1 VAAVT
6 EILAHLATGF
16 GVILTPASLLAAL
29 AGLVAGIIVGAIPG
43 LTATMAVAILAPFTF
58 FMEPAVG
65 IPFLLAVFKAAIYAG
80 SIPAIT
86 IATPGTAAAAAT
98 AIDGHALARR
108 GEARRALEM
117 SLYASVAADLMA
129 TVGLILL
136 ATWLASVALA
146 FGPPEMVMLYLI
158 ALLTIGSVAGR
169 SPAKAAL
176 SAGMGL
182 LVASV
187 GLDPMSGQT
196 RFTFGSYELSGGI
209 AFIPLLI
216 GLFALGEVFS
226 EAATRPPERAAVMA
240 MRRGEAALKLA
251 ELLRVSPAIGRGTL
265 IGFGVGVL
273 PGIGAEIACWLSYGL
288 ARKLS
293 KAPEQFG
300 HGSLEGVAAAEAGN
314 NGACPGDL
322 IPMMVFGIPGD
333 TVTAVLL
340 GAFMAQGLTPGPL
353 LFQRHADL
361 VYGFFAILIVSN
373 VMLLGLGFGAI
384 RLAAFITRIPRAA
397 LSPLVVA
404 VALVGAYTVNSAML
418 DVWVAIVGGVAG
430 YVMRRCALPIPPL
443 VIAMLVAPG
452 LENTLRQSLLLSTDG
467 LGIFVSRPVSGA
479 MVGLV
484 ALVLAGL
491 SFGALRRRAMR

>member
-1 VAAVT
+1 MI
-6 EILAHLATGF
+6 ENLIIGF
-16 GVILTPASLLAAL
+16 GVILNPASLLAAL
-29 AGLVAGIIVGAIPG
+29 AGLVAGIVVGAIPG
-43 LTATMAVAILAPFTF
+43 LTATMAVAILSPFTF
-58 FMEPAVG
+58 FMRPEVG

-98 AIDGHALARR
+98 AIDGNALARA
-108 GEARRALEM
+108 GQARRALEM

-129 TVGLILL
+129 TIGLILL

-176 SAGMGL
+176 SAGIGL
-182 LVASV
+182 LIASI

-216 GLFALGEVFS
+216 GLFALAEVFT
-226 EAATRPPERAAVMA
+226 EAAARPPEPAAVNA
-240 MRRGEAALKLA
+240 IRRGEAALRLA
-251 ELLRVSPAIGRGTL
+251 EFLRVTPTIGRSTL

-288 ARKLS
+288 AKRLS
-293 KAPEQFG
+293 KEPELYG
-300 HGSLEGVAAAEAGN
+300 RGSLEGVAAAESGN

-353 LFQRHADL
+353 LFQKHASL
-361 VYGFFAILIVSN
+361 VYGFFAVLIVAN
-373 VMLLGLGFGAI
+373 VMLLALGLGAI
-384 RLAAFITRIPRAA
+384 RIARLITRIPRSA

-404 VALVGAYTVNSAML
+404 VALVGAYAVNSAML
-418 DVWVAIVGGVAG
+418 DVWIAIAGGVAG
-430 YVMRRCALPIPPL
+430 YIMRRLAIPIPPM

-452 LENTLRQSLLLSTDG
+452 LENALRQSLLLSTDG
-467 LGIFVSRPVSGA
+467 LAIFVTRPVSGA
-479 MVGLV
+479 MVAIV
-484 ALVLAGL
+484 AAALAAM
-491 SFGALRRRAMR
+491 SWAALRRRTA